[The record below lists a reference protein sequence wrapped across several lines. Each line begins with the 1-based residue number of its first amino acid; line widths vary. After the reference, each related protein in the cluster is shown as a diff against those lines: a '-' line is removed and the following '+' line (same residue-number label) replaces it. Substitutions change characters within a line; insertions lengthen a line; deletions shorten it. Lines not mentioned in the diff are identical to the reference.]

1 MTLGQLLL
9 KKALP
14 NYKGEE
20 LTKKVL
26 QNKLFEIAQTDP
38 DQYVK
43 SVHEIKKIGDM
54 VSSLH
59 HNMTIGMEDVAPLYI
74 EPRGSTTLDKIK
86 YIKEKVMEHPG
97 SMADMVRSGARGK
110 DYQLASSVLTPVAAY
125 DVHGN
130 ELPISFKRGASSGL
144 SPAEYWAKAIE
155 KRYQVAESRTSVVE
169 PGDVAKMLV
178 NTMHGQ
184 VVSTEDCGSLTGV
197 PMDPNSPDIIDRYLA
212 IPFAGFP
219 RNTLIT
225 REVANKMAK
234 HGGQPIVRS
243 PLTCRA
249 KIGVCQKCMGLSTAG
264 KPYDIGFNIGVR
276 AAQTLSE
283 PLTNLVL
290 QSKHGTRSAAAGGA
304 GGLKG
309 IRQLIEIPKSFLH
322 KAELAQDHE
331 KVKDIEKL
339 EYGGHRVY
347 TDKNEYFVPSGLK
360 VLVKKDQHLKPGD
373 QINEGIPYPPDVLRH
388 KGIIEGRKFLADKL
402 HEVYTNSGIGID
414 KRYTELLAKSQL
426 NFVKVNNKAL
436 YPHIVPGDIVTY
448 GGLEEVMYRK
458 SNPVPVSRALN
469 KRLAVGVLDLPA
481 GHVIDENTIKKLQK
495 YGIGSIDVITDAVHI
510 EPVMKPI
517 ETTPLLNPDFLA
529 KLAYRYLKRT
539 LVDDIT
545 YTGKS
550 DIKDN
555 HVVQY
560 ALGKLD
566 V

>member
-9 KKALP
+9 KRALP
-14 NYKGEE
+14 NYNGEE

-26 QNKLFEIAQTDP
+26 QDKLFEIAQKDP
-38 DQYVK
+38 EQYIK
-43 SVHEIKKIGDM
+43 SIHEIKKIGDL
-54 VSSLH
+54 VSTLH
-59 HNMTIGMEDVAPLYI
+59 HNMTVGPEDVAPLNI
-74 EPRGSTTLDKIK
+74 EPKGSITLDKIK
-86 YIKEKVMEHPG
+86 YVKEKAMEHPG
-97 SMADMVRSGARGK
+97 TMADMVRSGARGK

-125 DVHGN
+125 DVYGN
-130 ELPISFKRGASSGL
+130 ELPIAIKRGVSSGL

-155 KRYQVAESRTSVVE
+155 KRYQVAESRTAVVE
-169 PGDVAKMLV
+169 PGDVSKMLI

-184 VVSTEDCGSLTGV
+184 VITMEDCGTLTGI

-212 IPFAGFP
+212 LPFAGFD

-225 REVANKMAK
+225 REVANRMAK
-234 HGGQPIVRS
+234 HDGQPIVRS

-249 KIGVCQKCMGLSTAG
+249 KTGICQKCMGLSTAG

-309 IRQLIEIPKSFLH
+309 IKQLLEIPKSFLH
-322 KAELAQDHE
+322 KAELASDHE
-331 KVKDIEKL
+331 RVKEIEKL
-339 EYGGHRVY
+339 EYGGHRIY
-347 TDKNEYFVPSGLK
+347 TDKNEYFVPPGLK
-360 VLVKKDQHLKPGD
+360 LLVKKGQTLKPGD
-373 QINEGIPYPPDVLRH
+373 QINEGIPYPPDVLKY
-388 KGIIEGRKFLADKL
+388 KGLIEGRKFLADKL
-402 HEVYTNSGIGID
+402 HEVYANSGIGID
-414 KRYTELLAKSQL
+414 KRYTELLARSQL
-426 NFVKVNNKAL
+426 NFVKVNDTTL
-436 YPHIVPGDIVTY
+436 YPHIIPGDIVTY
-448 GGLEEVMYRK
+448 SGLEEVLYKK
-458 SNPVPVSRALN
+458 SRPVPVSKSLN
-469 KRLAVGVLDLPA
+469 KHLAVGILDLPA
-481 GHVIDENTIKKLQK
+481 GHKIDENTIKKLQK
-495 YGIGSIDVITDAVHI
+495 YNIRNIDVVDSIDIK
-510 EPVMKPI
+510 PVMKPI

-539 LVDDIT
+539 LIDDIT

-550 DIKDN
+550 DIRNN

-560 ALGKLD
+560 ALGRLD